1 MKHFFTLTL
10 IGIIALCN
18 FGCSSDEEPSDVDS
32 PTMPSMENPL
42 DGTPEVTAMSD
53 VVPLPDD
60 VILES
65 MDETEAEK
73 LEDKTPVQIVTVLE
87 GTQRVTIAARF
98 RGVRYLGFGFPLYE
112 CELMSDDVEK
122 MGGIAAGMSGS
133 PVGPPGK
140 VMGALAYGDYFSA
153 SPTRFWVTSIEAM
166 ESARDHLT
174 FGDELEE
181 LLNAAPSARINAAYA
196 PVKTPLK
203 ITGIKPNR
211 LQHIE
216 SYLKGSHF
224 DYIELFADV
233 GSAPI
238 TLSTDRDLM
247 AGDMIGVAISTG
259 DVVNAIGFGT
269 VTQVYDDN
277 TFVAFG
283 HPFSAYGDGKTA
295 LPVYRATVNGLVP
308 NLQNTYKS
316 VSAYGDPIGTVT
328 KDLIPG
334 IVGELGEAPNTIPFS
349 IKYQRGNDV
358 IEKEHQVAYG
368 YERYIPIIAAV
379 TQDAIRLETSPT
391 TIEVTIKLSFKESQ
405 KDYTETFLSAAE
417 DTYIE
422 TLFTTQRIISTFTD
436 KFTNITEKAT
446 LTSVEL
452 TMTEKPQIMTVV
464 IQEIIAPDQ
473 IVQGTTETFTV
484 VLLPHWTAVQDGE
497 RKIEKQ
503 ITLSIPSD
511 YSRGDAWISVFSK
524 DPDDLF
530 FGFDFDFD
538 FDSDSEDESL
548 PENLDELI
556 DKLQDEQNEDP
567 GLITIVLS
575 DEIVLPDELLLDEPK
590 NEITLEGFIVTGA
603 ESESVE
609 IE

>member
-1 MKHFFTLTL
+1 
-10 IGIIALCN
+10 
-18 FGCSSDEEPSDVDS
+18 
-32 PTMPSMENPL
+32 
-42 DGTPEVTAMSD
+42 
-53 VVPLPDD
+53 
-60 VILES
+60 
-65 MDETEAEK
+65 
-73 LEDKTPVQIVTVLE
+73 
-87 GTQRVTIAARF
+87 
-98 RGVRYLGFGFPLYE
+98 
-112 CELMSDDVEK
+112 
-122 MGGIAAGMSGS
+122 
-133 PVGPPGK
+133 
-140 VMGALAYGDYFSA
+140 
-153 SPTRFWVTSIEAM
+153 
-166 ESARDHLT
+166 
-174 FGDELEE
+174 
-181 LLNAAPSARINAAYA
+181 
-196 PVKTPLK
+196 
-203 ITGIKPNR
+203 
-211 LQHIE
+211 
-216 SYLKGSHF
+216 
-224 DYIELFADV
+224 
-233 GSAPI
+233 
-238 TLSTDRDLM
+238 M
-247 AGDMIGVAISTG
+247 AGDMIGVAVSTG

-283 HPFSAYGDGKTA
+283 HPFSAFGDGKTA

-334 IVGELGEAPNTIPFS
+334 IVGELREAPNTIPFS

-358 IEKEHQVAYG
+358 IEKEHHVAYG
-368 YERYIPIIAAV
+368 YENYIPIIAAV

-391 TIEVTIKLSFKESQ
+391 TIEATITLSFEESE

-422 TLFTTQRIISTFTD
+422 TLFNTQRIISTFTD
-436 KFTNITEKAT
+436 RFTNITGKAT

-452 TMTEKPQIMTVV
+452 TMTEKPQIMTAV
-464 IQEIIAPDQ
+464 IQEIIPPDQ
-473 IVQGTTETFTV
+473 IVRGATATFTV
-484 VLLPHWTAVQDGE
+484 VLLPHWTAVQNGE

-538 FDSDSEDESL
+538 FDSDSEDDESL

-556 DKLQDEQNEDP
+556 DKLQGEQNEDP
-567 GLITIVLS
+567 GVITIVLS